1 MPMTMTDLQSYG
13 SGHDAGVCRED
24 FQAFPSVA
32 NAGSEPAARLAA
44 RLIVT
49 RCQDRHA
56 MIFDALKDLVDAV
69 HRAHINSRNEA
80 TMARLMRSLENAQ
93 DEIERVEEA

>member
-56 MIFDALKDLVDAV
+56 MIFDALKDLVAV
-69 HRAHINSRNEA
+69 
-80 TMARLMRSLENAQ
+80 MRLERLNLSAAALASLENAQ